1 MSSAVRMTEYLEIDL
16 ERETWRCTRC
26 GHEHG
31 SARENYKHGLLV
43 CQRDPA
49 EIHPPHFV
57 GTEPSHAPDPA
68 WCRIVEYYCA
78 GCATQVEVEY
88 LPPGHPLTHDMEI
101 DVDALKAK
109 AVA

>member
-1 MSSAVRMTEYLEIDL
+1 MSGPVRMTEYLEIDL

-49 EIHPPHFV
+49 EVHPPHFV
-57 GTEPSHAPDPA
+57 GAEPSHAPDPA
-68 WCRIVEYYCA
+68 W
-78 GCATQVEVEY
+78 
-88 LPPGHPLTHDMEI
+88 
-101 DVDALKAK
+101 
-109 AVA
+109 